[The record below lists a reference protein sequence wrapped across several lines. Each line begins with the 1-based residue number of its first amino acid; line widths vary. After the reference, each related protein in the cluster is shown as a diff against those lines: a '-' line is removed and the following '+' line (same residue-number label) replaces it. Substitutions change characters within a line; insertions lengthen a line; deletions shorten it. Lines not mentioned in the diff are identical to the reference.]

1 MQSPLRLAAVAALAA
16 LPARAEVPR
25 VVADTPVVHSLVAMV
40 MGDLGAPELLL
51 DRGADAHDFQ
61 LRPSQLRALKAAD
74 LVVWI
79 GPEMTPWLVHALE
92 SGRGRQDLALLHVPA
107 TLLIGYGEAPAGSAG
122 GHDHDEDSGT
132 GDPPASPHDHGGTD
146 PHAWL
151 DPANAALWV
160 GTIAGILAEL
170 DPDNAGAYLANAE
183 AAQGRIAAL
192 DTALRGRLAPAEGK
206 GLLFGHAAYGYFAAH
221 YGLAV
226 AGSLAEGDAADP
238 GAAHVAALRSRA
250 SAGEIACAFPEAGQ
264 DPRPIESLVAG
275 TPARLGAPL
284 DPEGRSAEPGPGLY
298 LAVLDGIG
306 TAIADCLAGD

>member
-1 MQSPLRLAAVAALAA
+1 MRSHLRLAAVAALAA

-25 VVADTPVVHSLVAMV
+25 VVADTPVAHSLVAMV

-51 DRGADAHDFQ
+51 DRGADPHDFQ
-61 LRPSQLRALKAAD
+61 LRPSQLRALHAAG
-74 LVVWI
+74 LIVWI
-79 GPEMTPWLVHALE
+79 GPEMTPWLVDALE
-92 SGRGRQDLALLHVPA
+92 SGRGQQDLALLHVPG
-107 TLLIGYGEAPAGSAG
+107 TFLIGYGEDPADPAD
-122 GHDHDEDSGT
+122 GHDHGAGHAAGESSGAT
-132 GDPPASPHDHGGTD
+132 HDHGGID
-146 PHAWL
+146 SHAWL

-160 GTIAGILAEL
+160 GSMAETLAKL
-170 DPDNAGAYLANAE
+170 DPDNAGTYRANAG
-183 AAQGRIAAL
+183 AAQDRIAAL
-192 DTALRGRLAPAEGK
+192 DTALRERLAPAQGR

-238 GAAHVAALRSRA
+238 GAAHIAALRTRA
-250 SAGEIACAFPEAGQ
+250 TAGAIACAFPEAGQ
-264 DPRPIESLVAG
+264 DPRPIETLVAG
-275 TPARLGAPL
+275 TPARLGAPV